1 MDMRIDKMSI
11 KKNIKTRLM
20 TIFLVISL
28 VPLVAVSLL
37 VVENAKSSI
46 IEEISSKYTQI
57 VEDRASIVMN
67 FIDTCIKEA
76 EILASTVAGYLTSN
90 NYEGISKS
98 AEQLFKELQM
108 IGANP
113 KILYVADE
121 QGKVIF
127 STDKSQE
134 GKSISTHKAFIK
146 SRSGS
151 IGEISKDEQGM
162 VLLIGSPIMHDGKYI
177 GSIVF
182 ETRGGVFMKA
192 LLNRENLGDTGET
205 YLVNK
210 DRLMV
215 TPSRFIEGAEF
226 KQVVNTLPAI
236 ECFENGKSIKAEIY
250 PDYRG
255 VPIFGSSYCM
265 RDLNLVLLA
274 EIDEAEILIPA
285 YNMQNTVFILTSIV
299 GAGIAASAFF
309 IARSMT
315 RPLIEIS
322 RKVSRLGQGDLTVSI
337 DDINSSD
344 EIGYLA
350 MSLNNTIRSF
360 KGVLGHVKRSSDN
373 ITNSVQEVAAATAQ
387 ISSSIQQITNGIQQ
401 VAKGSQDQAS
411 KINEIS
417 KSIEGIT
424 LSIKDTSS
432 KMNRVVEFSK
442 QVSMAIDSSMRSSEM
457 AGKSIESMIKTSN
470 ESVAMM
476 NNLVEKT
483 AKINTALDVIQKIA
497 EQTSMLALNAAI
509 EAARAG
515 EAGRG
520 FAVVAEEVRAL
531 AMNSAKA
538 SEEIAEIIEEVQ
550 SDARKTAEIINTSA
564 REVNEGKG
572 VIEQSIRG
580 LEQIAREADSMIK
593 MINEANASLQEQ
605 IKSMDEINR
614 SITEIVAISEEDA
627 AVTEEITAAVEE
639 QNNAASVISKKM
651 QELVELSKE
660 LKEAISVF
668 KIDVNDT
675 MKCSEDI
682 NINID
687 ANAPDNG
694 KDKDREDAK
703 VITVTRGVS
712 IADGNGMDGND
723 FRRR

>member
-1 MDMRIDKMSI
+1 MDMRIGKLSMRSI
-11 KKNIKTRLM
+11 RSKFIAV
-20 TIFLVISL
+20 FLAASL

-37 VVENAKSSI
+37 VVEDAKSSI
-46 IEEISSKYTQI
+46 MEEISSKYTQI
-57 VEDRASIVMN
+57 AEDRASIVMN
-67 FIDTCIKEA
+67 VINTRMRQA
-76 EILASTVAGYLTSN
+76 EILASTVAGYLASNSYLETS
-90 NYEGISKS
+90 EH
-98 AEQLFKELQM
+98 AEPLFKELQV

-121 QGKVIF
+121 QGMVIF

-134 GKSISTHKAFIK
+134 GKSISTHEAFIK

-177 GSIVF
+177 GSVVF

-192 LLNRENLGDTGET
+192 LLNRENLGETGET

-210 DRLMV
+210 DRLMI
-215 TPSRFIEGAEF
+215 TPSRFIEGVEF
-226 KQVVNTLPAI
+226 KQVVNTLPVI

-255 VPIFGSSYCM
+255 IPIFGSSYCM
-265 RDLNLVLLA
+265 RDINLVLLA
-274 EIDEAEILIPA
+274 EIDGAEALIPV
-285 YNMQNTVFILTSIV
+285 YNMQNTVFTLTSIT
-299 GAGIAASAFF
+299 GTCIAASAFF
-309 IARSMT
+309 IARGVT

-322 RKVSRLGQGDLTVSI
+322 RKVSRLGEGDLTVSI
-337 DDINSSD
+337 DNINSSD
-344 EIGYLA
+344 EIGNLA
-350 MSLNNTIRSF
+350 RSLNDSIRSF
-360 KGVLGHVKRSSDN
+360 RNVSGSVKRSSNN
-373 ITNSVQEVAAATAQ
+373 ITKSVQEVATATEQ

-424 LSIKDTSS
+424 SSIKDTSS

-457 AGKSIESMIKTSN
+457 AGKSIEGMIKTSN

-476 NNLVEKT
+476 NSLVEKT

-497 EQTSMLALNAAI
+497 EQTNMLALNAAI

-550 SDARKTAEIINTSA
+550 SDARKTAEIINASA

-605 IKSMDEINR
+605 IKSIDEINR
-614 SITEIVAISEEDA
+614 SITEIVAISEENA
-627 AVTEEITAAVEE
+627 AATEEVTAAVEE
-639 QNNAASVISKKM
+639 QNNAVNVISKKM
-651 QELVELSKE
+651 QELVELSKD
-660 LKEAISVF
+660 LKEAISVC

-675 MKCSEDI
+675 MKCSED
-682 NINID
+682 INID

-703 VITVTRGVS
+703 VITVTRAS
-712 IADGNGMDGND
+712 IADGNGMDGNG

>member
-1 MDMRIDKMSI
+1 MDMRIGKLSMRRSI
-11 KKNIKTRLM
+11 RSKFIAL
-20 TIFLVISL
+20 FLAASL

-37 VVENAKSSI
+37 VVEDAKSSI
-46 IEEISSKYTQI
+46 MEEINSKYTQI
-57 VEDRASIVMN
+57 AEDRASIVMN
-67 FIDTCIKEA
+67 VINTRMRQA
-76 EILASTVAGYLTSN
+76 EILASTVAGYLASN
-90 NYEGISKS
+90 SYLEMSEHAN
-98 AEQLFKELQM
+98 QLFKELQV

-134 GKSISTHKAFIK
+134 GKSISTHEAFIK

-177 GSIVF
+177 GSVVF

-192 LLNRENLGDTGET
+192 LLNRENLGETGET

-210 DRLMV
+210 DRLMI

-226 KQVVNTLPAI
+226 KHVVNTLPVI

-255 VPIFGSSYCM
+255 IPIFGSSYCM

-274 EIDEAEILIPA
+274 EIDEAEALIPV
-285 YNMQNTVFILTSIV
+285 YNMQNTVFTLTSIT
-299 GAGIAASAFF
+299 GTGIAASAFF
-309 IARSMT
+309 IARGMT

-322 RKVSRLGQGDLTVSI
+322 RKVSRLGEGDLTVSI
-337 DDINSSD
+337 DINSSD
-344 EIGYLA
+344 EIGNLA
-350 MSLNNTIRSF
+350 RSLNDSIRSF
-360 KGVLGHVKRSSDN
+360 RNVSGSVKRSSNN
-373 ITNSVQEVAAATAQ
+373 ITKSVQEVATATEQ

-424 LSIKDTSS
+424 SSIKDTSS

-457 AGKSIESMIKTSN
+457 AGKSIEGMIKTSN

-476 NNLVEKT
+476 NSLVEKT

-497 EQTSMLALNAAI
+497 EQTNMLALNAAI

-550 SDARKTAEIINTSA
+550 SDARKTAEIINASA

-605 IKSMDEINR
+605 IKSIDEINR
-614 SITEIVAISEEDA
+614 SITEIVAISEENA
-627 AVTEEITAAVEE
+627 AATEEVTAAVEE
-639 QNNAASVISKKM
+639 QNNAVSVISKKM

-660 LKEAISVF
+660 LKEAISVC

-675 MKCSEDI
+675 MKCSED
-682 NINID
+682 INID

-703 VITVTRGVS
+703 VITVTRAS
-712 IADGNGMDGND
+712 IADGNGMDGNG